1 MPLRP
6 YNPNHWSLN
15 LHRSIK
21 QFKCSVLALLDNPLV
36 NYLIRLQ
43 KIYTLDLEVLDRLI
57 ALLKGVNVEV
67 GYTGIIDQA
76 RLGQVRSG
84 QVRLGYFKSY

>member
-1 MPLRP
+1 L
-6 YNPNHWSLN
+6 
-15 LHRSIK
+15 
-21 QFKCSVLALLDNPLV
+21 FTFSVLGLIDNPLV

-67 GYTGIIDQA
+67 RATN
-76 RLGQVRSG
+76 
-84 QVRLGYFKSY
+84 

>member
-1 MPLRP
+1 LILKELVCP
-6 YNPNHWSLN
+6 
-15 LHRSIK
+15 HRLSVPV
-21 QFKCSVLALLDNPLV
+21 SVLTLLDNPLV

-67 GYTGIIDQA
+67 SSAYVVG
-76 RLGQVRSG
+76 LGSFHETRS
-84 QVRLGYFKSY
+84 QLEVACVKQLFESS